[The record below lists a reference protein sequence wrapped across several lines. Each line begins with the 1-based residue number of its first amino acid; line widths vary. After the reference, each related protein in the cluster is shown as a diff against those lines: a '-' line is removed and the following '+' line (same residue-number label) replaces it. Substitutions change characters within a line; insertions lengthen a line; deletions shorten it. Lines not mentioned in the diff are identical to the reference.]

1 MPREAYHRDL
11 TTLHKR
17 ILALASSARR
27 AVEESVLSLRAADLD
42 WSRRIDAE
50 DEQINAERLA
60 IEERCIAL
68 IAAQQTAFNQAT
80 VGRTIP
86 VLVEKAG
93 RKPGQMAG
101 KSPYLQAVQ
110 IDDAKARIGDIVE
123 VNVTG
128 LGTNSLYARELS

>member
-1 MPREAYHRDL
+1 
-11 TTLHKR
+11 
-17 ILALASSARR
+17 
-27 AVEESVLSLRAADLD
+27 
-42 WSRRIDAE
+42 
-50 DEQINAERLA
+50 
-60 IEERCIAL
+60 
-68 IAAQQTAFNQAT
+68 